1 MTVFSGNAPYG
12 EGGLGYFLASVV
24 EEARVRGR
32 LDHYFST
39 SPRPNDAKGYA
50 VSPGGWATL
59 FRLPPLRWR
68 HAWRERLA
76 SAWFD
81 RAVARRMT
89 ETDTFYGF
97 GGACLYSLRRARS
110 LGVRELVVESAT
122 SHIHH
127 VRRRHRA
134 ATAAYPIE
142 DSWLGAGLYRRT
154 LREYE
159 LADTIVV
166 TSEYSRESF
175 LSRGVPASKLRR
187 RVQQVARRFAAP
199 PLWQGGH
206 GFHVVYVG
214 RLQLTKGI
222 PVLIEAFRRI
232 DVPGATLTLV
242 GGSATAAMDQ
252 YLKQCLAAD
261 PRIRI
266 APGDPL
272 PHLHRADVL
281 VHPSYED
288 GLGLAPLEAL
298 ACGVPVL
305 VTCDTGMKEYVVGG
319 QNGFVLPTGD
329 VAALVEYLELIRR
342 RPLRGTFEPFRVE

>member
-12 EGGLGYFLASVV
+12 VGGLGSFLATVV

-32 LDHYFST
+32 LDRYLST
-39 SPRPNDAKGYA
+39 SPRPNDAKGDA

-68 HAWRERLA
+68 HAWREHLA

-81 RAVARRMT
+81 RAVARRLT

-97 GGACLYSLRRARS
+97 GGACLHSLRRARS
-110 LGVRELVVESAT
+110 LGVKELIVESAT
-122 SHIHH
+122 SHIDH
-127 VRRRHRA
+127 VRSRHRVA
-134 ATAAYPIE
+134 SAAYPIE
-142 DSWLGAGLYRRT
+142 DGWLGAALYRRT

-187 RVQQVARRFAAP
+187 RVQQVPRRFAAP
-199 PLWQGGH
+199 RTWQGGH

-214 RLQLTKGI
+214 RLQVTKGVPI
-222 PVLIEAFRRI
+222 VIEAFRRI
-232 DVPGATLTLV
+232 DVPAATLTLV
-242 GGSATAAMDQ
+242 GGTATAAMDR
-252 YLKQCLAAD
+252 YLKRCLSAD

-298 ACGVPVL
+298 ACAVPVL
-305 VTCDTGMKEYVVGG
+305 VTHDTGMKEYVIGG

-329 VAALVEYLELIRR
+329 VDALVEHLELLRG
-342 RPLRGTFEPFRVE
+342 RPLRGTFEPFHV